1 MNQHEKTL
9 NIQTQ
14 VSNDIVTKVKALGR
28 FHRGCG
34 EKVLKIKASEVQ
46 FQIGTSM
53 DLQVLYLYAISNDYL
68 FDDRYNKYPFD
79 TLSIDELVSLVGYIN
94 EL

>member
-9 NIQTQ
+9 NRQQQ

-34 EKVLKIKASEVQ
+34 EKVLKIKEPIVQ
-46 FQIGTSM
+46 FRLGEDMES
-53 DLQVLYLYAISNDYL
+53 DGLYLYAISNDYL

>member
-1 MNQHEKTL
+1 MTTHEKQINL
-9 NIQTQ
+9 QIQ
-14 VSNDIVTKVKALGR
+14 VGKDIAVKVKTLGR

-46 FQIGTSM
+46 FRLGEDMES
-53 DLQVLYLYAISNDYL
+53 DGLYLYAISNDYL